1 MYASAKAGFA
11 VRNLDD
17 PRENMVPLFETIIE
31 HIPAPEGDPEA
42 PTQVLISTIDY
53 NEFVGRIGVGK
64 IDNGSLRINQE
75 CVLVNHHDPDKF
87 EKDQDW

>member
-1 MYASAKAGFA
+1 MNGDGHHNGDGDAG
-11 VRNLDD
+11 VLLRNLDD

-53 NEFVGRIGVGK
+53 MSVIKLSASIVR
-64 IDNGSLRINQE
+64 
-75 CVLVNHHDPDKF
+75 
-87 EKDQDW
+87 